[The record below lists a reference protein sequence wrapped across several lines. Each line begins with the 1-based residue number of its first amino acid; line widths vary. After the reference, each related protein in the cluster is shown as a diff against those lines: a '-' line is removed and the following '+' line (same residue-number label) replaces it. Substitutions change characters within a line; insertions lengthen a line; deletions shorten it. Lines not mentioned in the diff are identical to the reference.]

1 MAQVDSNPLVN
12 QVARLIRT
20 FDREQIMR
28 LVELVPELQTIHSEK
43 LTISTEQAE
52 LADYFDR
59 QFQNLSAYPPMQ
71 DDDPFVGELTVAEFF
86 ALPEVDQDRIWSEAH
101 LEAEDRMGDQ
111 EQDVQPD
118 ALPAR

>member
-20 FDREQIMR
+20 FNREQIIR
-28 LVELVPELQTIHSEK
+28 LVELVPELQTIHSKK
-43 LTISTEQAE
+43 LPISSEQAE

-59 QFQNLSAYPPMQ
+59 QFENLTAYPPMQ
-71 DDDPFVGELTVAEFF
+71 DDDPFVGGLTVAEFF

-101 LEAEDRMGDQ
+101 LEAEDRIGDQ